1 MMRQFILILGA
12 LLCASLNCLA
22 GTPRIAFYFIQ
33 TEGKALSDLRL
44 DDQPFLTDADILTYS
59 WTNHTMAIESNA
71 ISRLPDMK
79 QVGTGGKA
87 FAVVVD
93 GERRY
98 RGAFWGSYSS
108 ISHFNPVILVDHY
121 DPANITIYRMYPT
134 VDLSGK
140 VDVVVDGRKTSV
152 SDPREDDAL
161 KRVLTAIGKLK
172 QTKAPNKA
180 SDATSEPAP
189 GAASSSHQR

>member
-1 MMRQFILILGA
+1 
-12 LLCASLNCLA
+12 
-22 GTPRIAFYFIQ
+22 
-33 TEGKALSDLRL
+33 
-44 DDQPFLTDADILTYS
+44 
-59 WTNHTMAIESNA
+59 
-71 ISRLPDMK
+71 
-79 QVGTGGKA
+79 
-87 FAVVVD
+87 
-93 GERRY
+93 
-98 RGAFWGSYSS
+98 
-108 ISHFNPVILVDHY
+108 
-121 DPANITIYRMYPT
+121 MYPT